1 MPFKLE
7 HEDLIILLLAIS
19 TMLILSRIVAE
30 LGKRFKLPV
39 VMGELLVGIALGPT
53 ILGTL
58 YPAAY
63 DYLFPL
69 ATNAKVGYALDG
81 IFSLS
86 VIMLLFVAGMEV
98 DLPLV
103 LRQGKTA
110 IYTGF
115 LGMVFPFFTGFAVAW
130 WLPEVF
136 GIGTAPETKLIFAL
150 FLGTALSISALPVIA
165 RILMDMNI
173 FKTQIGMVIIASAM
187 FNDLVG
193 WLVFSVILSMSG
205 HGGQNTMSLG
215 YTIGY
220 VIAFGAFMLFIGRR
234 LINYALPWMQNK
246 LSWPGGVLAMCL
258 GLCLVCAAF
267 TESIHIHAILGAFI
281 AGIAIGDSVHLREQA
296 REIIH
301 QFVTNFFAPLFF
313 VSIGL
318 KVNFIENFD
327 LTIVL
332 IVLVLAYAGKVSGA
346 TLGARLGGLSRNDS
360 LTVGFGLNARGA
372 MEIILGTLAYNAGI
386 IGKPI
391 FVALVIMALITSLTS
406 GPFMRFFMRREEESK
421 VRSETPELSNKL

>member
-1 MPFKLE
+1 MPYKLG
-7 HEDLIILLLAIS
+7 HHDMIILLLAIS
-19 TMLILSRIVAE
+19 SMLILSRIVAE

-39 VMGELLVGIALGPT
+39 VMGELLVGIILGPT

-58 YPAAY
+58 YPEIFN
-63 DYLFPL
+63 YLFPL
-69 ATNAKVGYALDG
+69 ATNEKVGYALDG

-115 LGMVFPFFTGFAVAW
+115 MGMVIPFFTGYAIAW
-130 WLPEVF
+130 W
-136 GIGTAPETKLIFAL
+136 APELFGLHPNQEEKLIFAL

-165 RILMDMNI
+165 RILMDMHL
-173 FKTQIGMVIIASAM
+173 FKTQIGMIIIAAAM

-205 HGGQNTMSLG
+205 HGTSDIGIG

-220 VIAFGAFMLFIGRR
+220 ILAFGAFMLFIGRK

-246 LSWPGGVLAMCL
+246 LSWPGGVLAMSL

-267 TESIHIHAILGAFI
+267 TESINIHAILGAFI

-332 IVLVLAYAGKVSGA
+332 IVLVLAYAGKVLGA
-346 TLGARLGGLSRNDS
+346 SIGARLGGLSRNNA
-360 LTVGFGLNARGA
+360 LAVGFGLNARGA

-391 FVALVIMALITSLTS
+391 FVALVIMALVTSLTS
-406 GPFMRFFMRREEESK
+406 GPFMRLFLRD
-421 VRSETPELSNKL
+421 SEIKS